1 MFKRGH
7 PPETKSV
14 QNILPTAQCG
24 DLLFSVKL
32 KTQNSKRKIET
43 KNSRFKFK
51 VQNFKFCTSTLNFA
65 LFPPIYLIAGGTP
78 PSNLISRA
86 GKLCTFKMDL
96 FEEKK
101 TVQKDL
107 PLAVRMRPQNL
118 DEFVGQGHILGKGKL
133 LRRAIEADRISSL
146 ILYGP
151 PGVGKTSL
159 AWCIANVTKAR
170 CVSINATTSNVE
182 ELRRIISAAK
192 LKKSDTGVKTILFID
207 EIHRFNKA
215 QQDVL
220 LPDVEEGNPI
230 LIGATVHNPFFS
242 LVSPLLSRSLVCELK
257 QLKESDCLAILNA
270 SLTDKARGFGN
281 FKIKVDKK
289 ALSFLAKTCEG
300 DARRALNALE
310 VGVLTTPKSKDGF
323 VNFDL
328 EVASESIQKKAIL
341 YDKDEDAHYDTASAF
356 IKSMR
361 GSDPDA
367 AIYWMAKMLYAGED
381 PRFIARRICILAA
394 EDVGN
399 ADPLA
404 LVLANA
410 ALQISEFV
418 GMPEARI
425 PLAQACI
432 YVSCAAKSNASYLA
446 IEKALAD
453 IESEKVQEV
462 PDHLKDTHAD
472 AEALGHGKGYKY
484 AHDFP
489 GHYVKQKYTRKKVKY
504 YEPTDIGH
512 EAKIKQRL
520 ENLKKLTT

>member
-1 MFKRGH
+1 
-7 PPETKSV
+7 
-14 QNILPTAQCG
+14 
-24 DLLFSVKL
+24 
-32 KTQNSKRKIET
+32 
-43 KNSRFKFK
+43 
-51 VQNFKFCTSTLNFA
+51 
-65 LFPPIYLIAGGTP
+65 
-78 PSNLISRA
+78 
-86 GKLCTFKMDL
+86 MDL
-96 FEEKK
+96 FEEK
-101 TVQKDL
+101 TQQNIKDL

-118 DEFVGQGHILGKGKL
+118 DEFVGQSHILGKGKL
-133 LRRAIEADRISSL
+133 LRRSIEADRISSL

-159 AWCIANVTKAR
+159 AWCIANITQSHYVA
-170 CVSINATTSNVE
+170 VNATTSNVE
-182 ELRRIISAAK
+182 ELRKIIAQAK
-192 LKKSDTGVKTILFID
+192 QKKINTGKKTILFID

-220 LPDVEEGNPI
+220 LPDIEEGNPI

-257 QLKESDCLAILNA
+257 PLKESEILTIINNT
-270 SLTDKARGFGN
+270 LLDKTKGLGN
-281 FKIKVDKK
+281 FKIKMDKK
-289 ALSFLAKTCEG
+289 VKAFLAKTSEG

-310 VGVLTTPKSKDGF
+310 VGVLTTPKSKDDF
-323 VNFDL
+323 IDFNL
-328 EVASESIQKKAIL
+328 EVAQESIQKKAVL

-367 AIYWMAKMLYAGED
+367 ALYWMAKMLYAGED
-381 PRFIARRICILAA
+381 PRFIARRICICAA

-425 PLAQACI
+425 PLAQAAI
-432 YVSCAAKSNASYLA
+432 YVASAAKSNACYLA
-446 IEKALAD
+446 IEKAYQD
-453 IESEKVQEV
+453 MEKERTQEV
-462 PDHLKDTHAD
+462 PDHLKDASYPG
-472 AEALGHGKGYKY
+472 AEILGHGQGYKY
-484 AHDFP
+484 AHNFE
-489 GHYVKQKYTRKKVKY
+489 GHYVKQKYTRKKIKY
-504 YEPTDIGH
+504 YVPTDIGH

-520 ENLKKLTT
+520 EKLKNL